1 MTNWVKKKKML
12 VVLPINLFSDLI
24 MFKILRLVL
33 ITILITYFYVNM
45 YRQLFSLV
53 TCHPIIVSPHLLIKI
68 FIKTTQQKE
77 KKIKILVKLTGCRRF
92 FFIIWS
98 NSWLILLYFSSVLG
112 VNTNCCKTKKDKG
125 SQVIP
130 KYRNCNLNSFRLSIQ
145 FNKIYIL

>member
-1 MTNWVKKKKML
+1 
-12 VVLPINLFSDLI
+12 
-24 MFKILRLVL
+24 
-33 ITILITYFYVNM
+33 M

-68 FIKTTQQKE
+68 FIKTSQQKE

-130 KYRNCNLNSFRLSIQ
+130 KYRNCNLNSSGSEINFFIQ
-145 FNKIYIL
+145 APSGDWKFFFSRQMKKSGRQKAVCKIFVS